1 MAYSQIQQFYINHD
15 QFKLMTGLC
24 KRTSLSIDELANLRW
39 KDVTGRTFRKA
50 KVDRELW
57 HKLYRIQFRASH
69 SAVPFEYVFYKEMPT
84 RKNPQGLR
92 FTPDEIWQICGK
104 PHCKKPRKCSKKLL
118 TLPHLHY
125 TIKVERMSTLKS

>member
-15 QFKLMTGLC
+15 QFKLMNSLC
-24 KRTSLSIDELANLRW
+24 KRTRLSIDDLADLRW

-57 HKLYRIQFRASH
+57 YKLYRIQFRTTHAT
-69 SAVPFEYVFYKEMPT
+69 VPFEYVFYKKMPT

-104 PHCKKPRKCSKKLL
+104 PRCKRPEKCSKKLL

-125 TIKVERMSTLKS
+125 KIKIERMSTLKP